1 MKKGLK
7 YIQFID
13 ALPHVQSD
21 FIVFKMSSA
30 QFTNYFSTCIIFGV
44 FKSTLT
50 LINLLQSH
58 FLPNIV

>member
-13 ALPHVQSD
+13 VLRHVQKD
-21 FIVFKMSSA
+21 FIIFKMSSA
-30 QFTNYFSTCIIFGV
+30 QFTNYFIVLSV
-44 FKSTLT
+44 VNSNLR

-58 FLPNIV
+58 FLRNIV